1 LGEHLVCNQGVTGSS
16 PVSSTKFNLG
26 CSELS
31 VPNFGALN
39 FEQQQAQPAQAGR
52 WRKPS
57 QAMFDN

>member
-1 LGEHLVCNQGVTGSS
+1 
-16 PVSSTKFNLG
+16 
-26 CSELS
+26 LS